1 MLNEEEIISM
11 VLRDLRIDEDSLD
24 RFDLQYLRQDLI
36 RFLNQEI
43 EEIEDKAYEEGE
55 NSRDSDVDEAR
66 EEGYD
71 DGVSDMK
78 EKIED
83 LVANEAQHSLDIETK
98 EFWEKVEEKMEDI
111 LEKAERS
118 CGY

>member
-1 MLNEEEIISM
+1 MLNEEEIIDL

-24 RFDLQYLRQDLI
+24 KFDLQYLRQDLI
-36 RFLNQEI
+36 RFLHREI

-55 NSRDSDVDEAR
+55 NSRDSDVDDAR

-71 DGVSDMK
+71 DGVFDMK

-83 LVANEAQHSLDIETK
+83 LIANEAQHNVDPEMR
-98 EFWEKVEEKMEDI
+98 EFWEKVSDEIEDI
-111 LEKAERS
+111 LDKAERS
-118 CGY
+118 CGW

>member
-1 MLNEEEIISM
+1 MLNEEEIIDL
-11 VLRDLRIDEDSLD
+11 VLQDLRIDEDSID

-55 NSRDSDVDEAR
+55 NSRDSDVDDAR

-71 DGVSDMK
+71 NGVSDMK

-83 LVANEAQHSLDIETK
+83 LIANEAQHTVDPEMR
-98 EFWEKVEEKMEDI
+98 EFWEKVDDEIEDI
-111 LEKAERS
+111 LNKAKRS
-118 CGY
+118 CSY

>member
-43 EEIEDKAYEEGE
+43 EEIKDKAYEEGE

-66 EEGYD
+66 DEGYD

-78 EKIED
+78 EKVVD
-83 LVANEAQHSLDIETK
+83 LIANEAQHNLDPETR
-98 EFWEKVEEKMEDI
+98 EFWEKVEEEMEDI
-111 LEKAERS
+111 LDKAERG
-118 CGY
+118 CGW

>member
-1 MLNEEEIISM
+1 MLNEEEIIDM

-24 RFDLQYLRQDLI
+24 RFDLQYLRQDLV
-36 RFLNQEI
+36 RFIKQEI
-43 EEIEDKAYEEGE
+43 DEIEDKAYEEGE

-83 LVANEAQHSLDIETK
+83 LIANEAQHSLDPETR
-98 EFWEKVEEKMEDI
+98 EFWEKVDEEMED
-111 LEKAERS
+111 LLDKAERTV
-118 CGY
+118 GY

>member
-1 MLNEEEIISM
+1 MLNEEEIIDL
-11 VLRDLRIDEDSLD
+11 VLQDLRIDEDSID
-24 RFDLQYLRQDLI
+24 RFDLQYLRQDLV

-55 NSRDSDVDEAR
+55 NSRDSDVDDAR
-66 EEGYD
+66 EEGYN

-78 EKIED
+78 EIIEY
-83 LVANEAQHSLDIETK
+83 LIANEAQHNVDPETR
-98 EFWEKVEEKMEDI
+98 EFWEKVDDEIEDI
-111 LEKAERS
+111 LDKAERS

>member
-1 MLNEEEIISM
+1 MLNEEEIIDL

-36 RFLNQEI
+36 RFLRQEI

-55 NSRDSDVDEAR
+55 NSRDSDVDDAR

-71 DGVSDMK
+71 DGISDMK
-78 EKIED
+78 EKIAD
-83 LVANEAQHSLDIETK
+83 LIANEAQHSLDPETR
-98 EFWEKVEEKMEDI
+98 EFWEKVEDEMGDI
-111 LEKAERS
+111 LDKAERS
-118 CGY
+118 CGW

>member
-24 RFDLQYLRQDLI
+24 RFDLHYLRQDLA

-43 EEIEDKAYEEGE
+43 GEIEDKAYEEGE
-55 NSRDSDVDEAR
+55 NSRDSNVDEAR
-66 EEGYD
+66 DEGYD
-71 DGVSDMK
+71 DGISDMK

-83 LVANEAQHSLDIETK
+83 LIANEAQHNLDPEMR
-98 EFWEKVEEKMEDI
+98 EFWEKVGEEMEDI
-111 LEKAERS
+111 LNKAERS
-118 CGY
+118 VGW

>member
-1 MLNEEEIISM
+1 MLNEEEIIDL

-36 RFLNQEI
+36 QFLHREI

-55 NSRDSDVDEAR
+55 NSRDSDVDDAR

-71 DGVSDMK
+71 DGVYDMK

-83 LVANEAQHSLDIETK
+83 LIANEAQHNVDPEMR
-98 EFWEKVEEKMEDI
+98 EFWERVNDEIEDI
-111 LEKAERS
+111 LDKAERS

>member
-1 MLNEEEIISM
+1 MLNEEEIIDL

-24 RFDLQYLRQDLI
+24 KFDLQYLRQDLI
-36 RFLNQEI
+36 RFLYREI

-55 NSRDSDVDEAR
+55 NSRDSDVDDAR

-71 DGVSDMK
+71 DGVFDMK

-83 LVANEAQHSLDIETK
+83 LIANEAQHNVDPEMR
-98 EFWEKVEEKMEDI
+98 EFWEKVDDEIEDI
-111 LEKAERS
+111 LDKAERS

>member
-11 VLRDLRIDEDSLD
+11 VLQDLRIDEDSLD
-24 RFDLQYLRQDLI
+24 RFDLQYLRQDLV
-36 RFLNQEI
+36 RFLKQEI
-43 EEIEDKAYEEGE
+43 DEIEDRAYEEGE

-66 EEGYD
+66 DEGYD

-83 LVANEAQHSLDIETK
+83 LIANEAQHSVDPEMR
-98 EFWEKVEEKMEDI
+98 EFWEKVDDEIGDI
-111 LEKAERS
+111 LDKAERHLS
-118 CGY
+118 W

>member
-11 VLRDLRIDEDSLD
+11 VLGDLRIDEEELD
-24 RFDLQYLRQDLI
+24 HFDLQYLRQDLV

-55 NSRDSDVDEAR
+55 NSRDSDVDDAR
-66 EEGYD
+66 EEGYN

-78 EKIED
+78 ETIEY
-83 LVANEAQHSLDIETK
+83 LIANEAQHNVDPEMR
-98 EFWEKVEEKMEDI
+98 EFWEKVDDEIEDI
-111 LEKAERS
+111 LDKAERS
-118 CGY
+118 CNY

>member
-36 RFLNQEI
+36 RFLNQEL
-43 EEIEDKAYEEGE
+43 EEIKDEAYIEGE
-55 NSRDSDVDEAR
+55 NSRDSDVDDAR

-83 LVANEAQHSLDIETK
+83 LIAYEAQHNVDPEMR
-98 EFWEKVEEKMEDI
+98 EFWEKVDDKMEDI
-111 LEKAERS
+111 LDKAERS
-118 CGY
+118 CGW

>member
-1 MLNEEEIISM
+1 MLNEEEIIDL

-24 RFDLQYLRQDLI
+24 KFDLQYLRQDLI

-55 NSRDSDVDEAR
+55 NSRDSDVDDAR
-66 EEGYD
+66 EEGYN

-78 EKIED
+78 EKIEN
-83 LVANEAQHSLDIETK
+83 LIANEAQHNVDPEMR
-98 EFWEKVEEKMEDI
+98 EFWEKVEDEIEDI
-111 LEKAERS
+111 LDKAERS

>member
-24 RFDLQYLRQDLI
+24 KFDLQYLRQDLI
-36 RFLNQEI
+36 RFLHQEI

-55 NSRDSDVDEAR
+55 NSRDSDVDDAR

-71 DGVSDMK
+71 DGVFDMK

-83 LVANEAQHSLDIETK
+83 LIANEAQHNVDPETR
-98 EFWEKVEEKMEDI
+98 EFWKKVNDEIEDI
-111 LEKAERS
+111 LNKAKRS

>member
-1 MLNEEEIISM
+1 MLNEEEIIDL
-11 VLRDLRIDEDSLD
+11 VLRDLRIDEDYLD
-24 RFDLQYLRQDLI
+24 KFDLQYLRQDFA

-55 NSRDSDVDEAR
+55 SSRDSDVDDAR
-66 EEGYD
+66 EEGYN

-78 EKIED
+78 EKIEN
-83 LVANEAQHSLDIETK
+83 LIANEAQYNVDPEMR
-98 EFWEKVEEKMEDI
+98 EFWEKVDDEIKDMRD
-111 LEKAERS
+111 KVERS